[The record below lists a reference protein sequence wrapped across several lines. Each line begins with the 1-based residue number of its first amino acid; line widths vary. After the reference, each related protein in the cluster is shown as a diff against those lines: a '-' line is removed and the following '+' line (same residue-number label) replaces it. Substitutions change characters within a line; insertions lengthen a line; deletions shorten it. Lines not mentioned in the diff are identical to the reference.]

1 MIPIYGTTVDYM
13 VKRKIIRIDEDKCT
27 GCGECIPNCPE
38 GALQVIDGK
47 ARLVSDIFCDG
58 LGACMG
64 ECPVGAISVEEREAE
79 PYDERKVMDNI
90 VEAGENTIIAHL
102 EHLHSH
108 KERELL
114 KQALEYLDEKGI
126 EVDWKVPPGLQ
137 AEIGTAKVS
146 LPSEPSS
153 SELRQWPVQLHLLS
167 PNAPFLK
174 GADLL
179 LAADCVAYSMGN
191 FHSEHLKGKALAIAC
206 PKLDSDL
213 DEYVEKLGEMIDT
226 AGINTITVMMM
237 EVPCCN
243 GLMRLVQDAMV
254 KAKRR
259 VPVKRMVISSK
270 GEVLKEEWVNLQ

>member
-1 MIPIYGTTVDYM
+1 MP
-13 VKRKIIRIDEDKCT
+13 R
-27 GCGECIPNCPE
+27 
-38 GALQVIDGK
+38 K

-64 ECPVGAISVEEREAE
+64 ECPEGAISVEEREAE

-102 EHLHSH
+102 DHLHHH

-126 EVDWKVPPGLQ
+126 EVDWKVPEGLK
-137 AEIGTAKVS
+137 AEMGSRTKVA
-146 LPSEPSS
+146 LPSEPSPGTT
-153 SELRQWPVQLHLLS
+153 ELRQWPVQLHLLS
-167 PNAPFLK
+167 PNSQFLK

-179 LAADCVAYSMGN
+179 LAADCVAYSMAN
-191 FHSEHLKGKALAIAC
+191 FHSDHLKGKALAIAC

-213 DEYVEKLGEMIDT
+213 EEYVSKLAEMIDA

-243 GLMRLVQDAMV
+243 GLMRLVTEALSR
-254 KAKRR
+254 AKRK
-259 VPVKRMVISSK
+259 VPVKRFVISSK
-270 GEVLKEEWVNLQ
+270 GEVLKEEWVNIS